1 MRPSEGVHYEP
12 ETIALLR
19 AVLDEVWDSLS
30 AEDQASTSKTALAQR
45 ILREAAEGERD
56 PLRLR
61 AAALIPAAVNGH

>member
-1 MRPSEGVHYEP
+1 MHLSEGVHYEP

-30 AEDQASTSKTALAQR
+30 AEAQASTSKTALAQR
-45 ILREAAEGERD
+45 ILQEAAAGERD

-61 AAALIPAAVNGH
+61 AAALIPVAADGH

>member
-1 MRPSEGVHYEP
+1 MSLSEGIHYEP

-30 AEDQASTSKTALAQR
+30 AKTQASTSKTALAQR

-61 AAALIPAAVNGH
+61 AVALILAGADGQ